1 MCPVPPHLDAVLTLS
16 TRNPNISHHIAA
28 IFPLLRGATSDMD
41 PFESES
47 PTQQN
52 LCGDRRTDDSVEFP
66 TIRPKNLI
74 RLGEDS
80 LRTSLIPATGMSYPV
95 GAEGRRYLSLIS
107 DMILR
112 DRTSP
117 TGLSPAEAAALVE
130 TPIF

>member
-1 MCPVPPHLDAVLTLS
+1 
-16 TRNPNISHHIAA
+16 
-28 IFPLLRGATSDMD
+28 MD